1 MRQPGRGRHGYEVEG
16 EGAVVSAT
24 SWLVILGS
32 SLSGLVFCRAAYT
45 ESVRR
50 KRALI
55 EQTIEYERLRGE
67 PHS

>member
-1 MRQPGRGRHGYEVEG
+1 M
-16 EGAVVSAT
+16 SAT

-32 SLSGLVFCRAAYT
+32 SLSGLVFCRAAYA

-55 EQTIEYERLRGE
+55 EQTIEYERMRGE